1 MAPRQF
7 AQGIT
12 AVENEVFPDALEFV
26 LDSGRGFGS
35 ALANAKS
42 AAVRSLAQGVYS
54 AGDKASAIAGNVGA
68 IAGKPLRGGAIA
80 AGSILADLS
89 TGADRA
95 ARGVFGGIS
104 SALTGVDRAVRA
116 AVDETAQTMFIAA
129 DSVLRAVRLG
139 TELAAAKSFQTA
151 EAARDIVENSAQQ
164 TAGLGEAAA
173 RSLAQGVY
181 SAGSGV
187 SAAGGIA
194 AGYLQNG
201 LYSTK
206 NLAQAGHRHAEA
218 LAQAGQASLFSFFDR
233 VKNNIRSAVRNWLG
247 IVDTELVQ
255 NIQSDQTYND
265 RGTASDSAGILSQ
278 PEQSLS
284 AQIIQN
290 NDSVKES
297 GNPQSSGYVQKEIQI
312 IHTNTVVNN
321 TNTNTVIADQETK
334 NRLNQLLRQ
343 MDSDRPNYSLGQS
356 FNPPDNLG
364 ANTLDIGG
372 GSSTISRHG
381 AITGS
386 SLDIGRGNFTVSAS
400 GDAVVRGNFTVSGTQ
415 TYSGA
420 AAFSATTTAAVLSV
434 IQGGSGVALQA
445 DNIAIKSSTI
455 STNDADTNLLIN
467 PNGTGAVQFHTAAN
481 YIDSTGNLVLDG
493 DITLT
498 GGGTFY
504 TTDNGNLVFAPNGTG
519 NLVVGDTDNT
529 ASIVPFADSAAGY
542 DLGAAAAR
550 WYDIYAAGKLDV
562 ASTTLES
569 GQLSFVD
576 AGRITTGASKDLI
589 LQAGAGGKTQIID
602 GTTTVDI
609 ADGTQ
614 ALYAVKGATA
624 TKLADGTYAVDATGD
639 IRLSGDI
646 TVSGGQLNFG
656 AGAESIDNK
665 TANLLKLTT
674 GGDARVV
681 LGDDAGTYQFQI
693 ADLGGN
699 VVASIDSDGKAALA
713 GISTSG
719 DISPATDLGA
729 SLGDA
734 THRYNDI
741 YVANINTSGMSTS
754 GQAVFTYQ
762 PLSTDFAQSSVLVNP
777 SDAIAGAPLL
787 GVGVAGVQKF
797 FVDRDGAG
805 YFAGN
810 VGIGTATPNAIIDI
824 KGEAFSPLT
833 GTVAVTSGG
842 AYVVG
847 SGTLFTSELDE
858 GDAIKIGSEIFAV
871 SSITDDANLIIS
883 GRYLGE
889 TASGLTAYFSDK
901 DLIAASDNESN
912 ERFKITSGGELQVAS
927 RGKFG
932 SKNSNGYLNLYFWT
946 KNNSA
951 SGISTYKRG
960 NNSDIDG
967 AVFANAELGYHNF
980 YGWDGAAYG
989 RAAFAIARAT
999 ENWTAAAHGSSY
1011 SIYTTPN
1018 GSITNTAR
1026 FHIDGNGNIGIG
1038 GATNKLSRLTVKAAA
1053 TFNSS
1058 GTVSTTAGSATVSG
1072 LDTFFTTQLGI
1083 GDRITINGETKTIT
1097 AIASNT
1103 SLTAD
1108 SVFSASNSDVV
1119 MAVLP
1124 SIFRIDNSGGTAKL
1138 VINDAGNVGI
1148 GTTAPGS
1155 KLSVSGG
1162 AAFGSSYATSSVADG
1177 NVAIMG
1183 NLGIGMTEPRTVTSI
1198 NRIDIR
1204 GESDLIQNIRIQND
1218 KINSAGAGAFISL
1231 HARESGGDAAIGFGI
1246 DNDTTG
1252 DSIGHSWHIG
1262 IDNSDDDK
1270 LSFAQGSIGAD
1281 AKMTITRD
1289 GNIGIGL
1296 TSPLAKLD
1304 ISNSNSNASFAA
1316 SYHELRL
1323 VNNDIT
1329 ANNWSGLL
1337 FSDSAAY
1344 GFDGG
1349 IGLQWIDH
1357 TDGSEKTDIAFFNRN
1372 NGTFGERMR
1381 INNLGNLGIGTTSPA
1396 ELLDVNGRV
1405 RLAQTTAPE
1414 TTTDRLYNVSGN
1426 LLWNGVNLTAAG
1438 ALPVGTEGQM
1448 LYNNAGAWTSFDG
1461 LYWDDTNSRL
1471 GIGTTAPL
1479 GQLHIVEDGN
1489 TAQIGVDTY
1498 SDVAS
1503 AGSQFFFRRNRGTVL
1518 APLPVVAGDRM
1529 GFFGWGG
1536 WDGTALANNAGI
1548 FGYAAE
1554 SFTSGGHGVYI
1565 TFETTA
1571 TGSAS
1576 RTEKLRL
1583 SSNGG
1588 LSLGNGYV
1596 GTDPGAGSMI
1606 VSGNVGIGTATP
1618 ATKLDVDGTLGV
1630 SANSSYTTSSGAG
1643 FVFRNSTSPDYEM
1656 YGGYDMSIDGAF
1668 LQGVQV
1674 AATVKPFYINPRG
1687 ADVSLGSIGTGMIVK
1702 NAGNVGIGTTAPT
1715 YKLSVA
1721 GDMYTTGTVRMVGGY
1736 AAESDTLITSTATV
1750 HNDLSYYA
1758 PIFQFR
1764 KSRGTTASSTSSQ
1777 SGDTLGTFQFK
1788 GAYGTAIQ
1796 TWASALF
1803 GAVQTGDSPDV
1814 NSSPAAL
1821 YFSTSVGGGTGATEK
1836 MRILSTGNV
1845 GIGTTTPSALLQV
1858 NNGSTLYSAIKTGA
1872 AVTIG
1877 AASGTATQL
1886 TMGPTTGSGFGIQGS
1901 SGVDT
1906 TTRELYLQPFGGNVG
1921 IGTTSPAYKLDVN
1934 GTFNASATSTFAGYV
1949 GIGTTTP
1956 GAKLQV
1962 MSTADNDFGDNQ
1974 ALRFNN
1980 VYGFRVDAGTYTDL
1994 HLDRYYSGAW
2004 QTPFMSFQRITGN
2017 VGIGTTSPA
2026 EILDVNGR
2034 VRLAQTTAPET
2045 TTDKLY
2051 NVSGNLLWNGV
2062 NLTAAG
2068 ALPVGTE
2075 GQLLYNNAGAW
2086 TAFSGLYWDDTNS
2099 RLGIGTTTPIYK
2111 FNIAA
2116 ANAGTGVG
2124 DASLL
2129 GIVNTDTTANNTI
2142 GLAFGQANLS
2152 GTVQTVAGIDLVGV
2166 SHADGAQSGALAF
2179 STRNAGGWGEKLRIS
2194 EAGNVGIGTTSP
2206 AEMLDVAGNMV
2217 ISGNIVPSANVAYSL
2232 GSATNF
2238 WESIYVGP
2246 GSIYVNG
2253 QKVLQTDLSDSVVVS
2268 ADIDQN
2274 LILQTT
2280 GDGDIELN
2288 PTPSGGG
2295 QIRLKGNVILTGE
2308 KTFRTTDNSPVIFS
2322 DGISTPSIT
2331 TTVLNGGIAI
2341 TPNGTGNTYVTAGYF
2356 GVGTTSPAEMLDVNG
2371 RVRLA
2376 QTTAPATTVDKL
2388 YNVSGNLLWNGI
2400 NLTGGGALPVGTE
2413 GQMLYN
2419 NAGAWSAFSG
2429 LYWDDTNSRLGIGTT
2444 SPAYKLDVNGTL
2456 NASATSTFA
2465 GRVGIGTTAPAYDLD
2480 VVGAISAST
2489 EVGARAG
2496 NIKMGSYGG
2505 SYGLYTGTSD
2515 TTFVHYRSSAY
2526 ATDLVIKG
2534 DSGNVGI
2541 GTTAPG
2547 AKLDVNGAARVIGAG
2562 DPTSGA
2568 GMEMSYDG
2576 STWGDILAYDRT
2588 NSVYKKLR
2596 FRGAEFQ
2603 LGRSSTNYDLYINSS
2618 GNVGFGTNVP
2628 GAKLSVSGGGAIGS
2642 TYATTT
2648 VADGDFIVSGNVGI
2662 GTTSPAYTLDVN
2674 GGFRAGNAT
2683 STNALVF
2690 DPNTGN
2696 IGIGTTA
2703 PTQALDVAGAIA
2715 VSGKRVAFRSSGITY
2730 LGGGDSGDTETR
2742 IRVYGSD
2749 KMTLLSSGNVGI
2761 GTTSP
2766 VEALDVNGRVRLA
2779 QTTAPATTTDRLYN
2793 VSGNLLWNGVN
2804 LTAAGALPVG
2814 TEGQM
2819 LYNNAGAW
2827 SAFSGLH
2834 WDDATSRLGIG
2845 TTAPIYKFNVAG
2857 ANASTDVGDASL
2869 LGIVNTDTTANNTI
2883 GLAFGQ
2889 ANLSGAVQT
2898 VAGIDLVGVS
2908 HADGAQSGAL
2918 AFSTRNAGGWGEKLR
2933 ISEAGNVG
2941 IGTTAPGNPLHVYH
2955 ATTDT

>member
-104 SALTGVDRAVRA
+104 SALTGADRAVRA

-810 VGIGTATPNAIIDI
+810 VGIGTTNPSYKLDVNGTFNAGATSTFAGRLGIGTTTPVGSLHVAGGQCVTGDTKLRRRKRRQKKNE
-824 KGEAFSPLT
+824 KGEWIEEEYFEDCRIDQIKAGDEILT
-833 GTVAVTSGG
+833 LDENTGRLAVSRVNALMDMGVKEIYKLTTATGKTIRTTGNHPYLAVDGFDDERVAVFIDSANFEMSCRDHNFKYDYKEIARSFFG
-842 AYVVG
+842 
-847 SGTLFTSELDE
+847 ENDK
-858 GDAIKIGSEIFAV
+858 IKIRYYKVDFNRPGLKKFFNFLDIVGIKIVSKPLKVIKQKDGADVRKGNFDVEISFDAAMKNGEYDTLVLFSGDSDFTYMAGGLQKIGKKIVAV
-871 SSITDDANLIIS
+871 SDWRSMSKEL
-883 GRYLGE
+883 RE
-889 TASGLTAYFSDK
+889 
-901 DLIAASDNESN
+901 AAD
-912 ERFKITSGGELQVAS
+912 I
-927 RGKFG
+927 
-932 SKNSNGYLNLYFWT
+932 YLNLIDMPFIEWAGGDINENRPRRARKSRLSPALTILSQVHPFVKGVGKWT
-946 KNNSA
+946 KVSQLREGQMIAVAGDNA
-951 SGISTYKRG
+951 KPQYERIAKIEKLPAEQVY
-960 NNSDIDG
+960 DIEVEG
-967 AVFANAELGYHNF
+967 THNF
-980 YGWDGAAYG
+980 VGNGIVAHNTYLQGADQLNTS
-989 RAAFAIARAT
+989 FALRVQDS
-999 ENWTAAAHGSSY
+999 AAADKFVV
-1011 SIYTTPN
+1011 
-1018 GSITNTAR
+1018 TN
-1026 FHIDGNGNIGIG
+1026 
-1038 GATNKLSRLTVKAAA
+1038 
-1053 TFNSS
+1053 
-1058 GTVSTTAGSATVSG
+1058 
-1072 LDTFFTTQLGI
+1072 
-1083 GDRITINGETKTIT
+1083 
-1097 AIASNT
+1097 
-1103 SLTAD
+1103 
-1108 SVFSASNSDVV
+1108 
-1119 MAVLP
+1119 
-1124 SIFRIDNSGGTAKL
+1124 
-1138 VINDAGNVGI
+1138 AGNVGI
-1148 GTTAPGS
+1148 GTTAPG
-1155 KLSVSGG
+1155 
-1162 AAFGSSYATSSVADG
+1162 
-1177 NVAIMG
+1177 
-1183 NLGIGMTEPRTVTSI
+1183 
-1198 NRIDIR
+1198 
-1204 GESDLIQNIRIQND
+1204 
-1218 KINSAGAGAFISL
+1218 
-1231 HARESGGDAAIGFGI
+1231 AR
-1246 DNDTTG
+1246 
-1252 DSIGHSWHIG
+1252 
-1262 IDNSDDDK
+1262 
-1270 LSFAQGSIGAD
+1270 
-1281 AKMTITRD
+1281 
-1289 GNIGIGL
+1289 
-1296 TSPLAKLD
+1296 
-1304 ISNSNSNASFAA
+1304 
-1316 SYHELRL
+1316 
-1323 VNNDIT
+1323 
-1329 ANNWSGLL
+1329 
-1337 FSDSAAY
+1337 
-1344 GFDGG
+1344 
-1349 IGLQWIDH
+1349 
-1357 TDGSEKTDIAFFNRN
+1357 
-1372 NGTFGERMR
+1372 
-1381 INNLGNLGIGTTSPA
+1381 
-1396 ELLDVNGRV
+1396 
-1405 RLAQTTAPE
+1405 
-1414 TTTDRLYNVSGN
+1414 
-1426 LLWNGVNLTAAG
+1426 
-1438 ALPVGTEGQM
+1438 
-1448 LYNNAGAWTSFDG
+1448 
-1461 LYWDDTNSRL
+1461 
-1471 GIGTTAPL
+1471 
-1479 GQLHIVEDGN
+1479 
-1489 TAQIGVDTY
+1489 
-1498 SDVAS
+1498 
-1503 AGSQFFFRRNRGTVL
+1503 
-1518 APLPVVAGDRM
+1518 
-1529 GFFGWGG
+1529 
-1536 WDGTALANNAGI
+1536 
-1548 FGYAAE
+1548 
-1554 SFTSGGHGVYI
+1554 
-1565 TFETTA
+1565 
-1571 TGSAS
+1571 
-1576 RTEKLRL
+1576 
-1583 SSNGG
+1583 
-1588 LSLGNGYV
+1588 
-1596 GTDPGAGSMI
+1596 
-1606 VSGNVGIGTATP
+1606 
-1618 ATKLDVDGTLGV
+1618 
-1630 SANSSYTTSSGAG
+1630 
-1643 FVFRNSTSPDYEM
+1643 
-1656 YGGYDMSIDGAF
+1656 
-1668 LQGVQV
+1668 
-1674 AATVKPFYINPRG
+1674 
-1687 ADVSLGSIGTGMIVK
+1687 
-1702 NAGNVGIGTTAPT
+1702 
-1715 YKLSVA
+1715 
-1721 GDMYTTGTVRMVGGY
+1721 
-1736 AAESDTLITSTATV
+1736 
-1750 HNDLSYYA
+1750 
-1758 PIFQFR
+1758 
-1764 KSRGTTASSTSSQ
+1764 
-1777 SGDTLGTFQFK
+1777 
-1788 GAYGTAIQ
+1788 
-1796 TWASALF
+1796 
-1803 GAVQTGDSPDV
+1803 
-1814 NSSPAAL
+1814 
-1821 YFSTSVGGGTGATEK
+1821 
-1836 MRILSTGNV
+1836 
-1845 GIGTTTPSALLQV
+1845 
-1858 NNGSTLYSAIKTGA
+1858 
-1872 AVTIG
+1872 
-1877 AASGTATQL
+1877 
-1886 TMGPTTGSGFGIQGS
+1886 
-1901 SGVDT
+1901 
-1906 TTRELYLQPFGGNVG
+1906 
-1921 IGTTSPAYKLDVN
+1921 
-1934 GTFNASATSTFAGYV
+1934 
-1949 GIGTTTP
+1949 
-1956 GAKLQV
+1956 
-1962 MSTADNDFGDNQ
+1962 
-1974 ALRFNN
+1974 
-1980 VYGFRVDAGTYTDL
+1980 
-1994 HLDRYYSGAW
+1994 
-2004 QTPFMSFQRITGN
+2004 
-2017 VGIGTTSPA
+2017 
-2026 EILDVNGR
+2026 
-2034 VRLAQTTAPET
+2034 
-2045 TTDKLY
+2045 
-2051 NVSGNLLWNGV
+2051 
-2062 NLTAAG
+2062 
-2068 ALPVGTE
+2068 
-2075 GQLLYNNAGAW
+2075 
-2086 TAFSGLYWDDTNS
+2086 
-2099 RLGIGTTTPIYK
+2099 
-2111 FNIAA
+2111 
-2116 ANAGTGVG
+2116 
-2124 DASLL
+2124 
-2129 GIVNTDTTANNTI
+2129 
-2142 GLAFGQANLS
+2142 
-2152 GTVQTVAGIDLVGV
+2152 
-2166 SHADGAQSGALAF
+2166 
-2179 STRNAGGWGEKLRIS
+2179 
-2194 EAGNVGIGTTSP
+2194 
-2206 AEMLDVAGNMV
+2206 
-2217 ISGNIVPSANVAYSL
+2217 
-2232 GSATNF
+2232 
-2238 WESIYVGP
+2238 
-2246 GSIYVNG
+2246 
-2253 QKVLQTDLSDSVVVS
+2253 
-2268 ADIDQN
+2268 
-2274 LILQTT
+2274 
-2280 GDGDIELN
+2280 
-2288 PTPSGGG
+2288 
-2295 QIRLKGNVILTGE
+2295 
-2308 KTFRTTDNSPVIFS
+2308 
-2322 DGISTPSIT
+2322 
-2331 TTVLNGGIAI
+2331 
-2341 TPNGTGNTYVTAGYF
+2341 
-2356 GVGTTSPAEMLDVNG
+2356 
-2371 RVRLA
+2371 
-2376 QTTAPATTVDKL
+2376 
-2388 YNVSGNLLWNGI
+2388 
-2400 NLTGGGALPVGTE
+2400 
-2413 GQMLYN
+2413 
-2419 NAGAWSAFSG
+2419 
-2429 LYWDDTNSRLGIGTT
+2429 
-2444 SPAYKLDVNGTL
+2444 
-2456 NASATSTFA
+2456 
-2465 GRVGIGTTAPAYDLD
+2465 
-2480 VVGAISAST
+2480 
-2489 EVGARAG
+2489 
-2496 NIKMGSYGG
+2496 
-2505 SYGLYTGTSD
+2505 
-2515 TTFVHYRSSAY
+2515 
-2526 ATDLVIKG
+2526 
-2534 DSGNVGI
+2534 
-2541 GTTAPG
+2541 
-2547 AKLDVNGAARVIGAG
+2547 LDVNGAARVIGAG

-2588 NSVYKKLR
+2588 NSVSKKLR

-2603 LGRSSTNYDLYINSS
+2603 LGRSSINYDLYINSS
-2618 GNVGFGTNVP
+2618 GNVGCGTNVP

-2674 GGFRAGNAT
+2674 G
-2683 STNALVF
+2683 
-2690 DPNTGN
+2690 
-2696 IGIGTTA
+2696 
-2703 PTQALDVAGAIA
+2703 
-2715 VSGKRVAFRSSGITY
+2715 
-2730 LGGGDSGDTETR
+2730 
-2742 IRVYGSD
+2742 
-2749 KMTLLSSGNVGI
+2749 
-2761 GTTSP
+2761 
-2766 VEALDVNGRVRLA
+2766 
-2779 QTTAPATTTDRLYN
+2779 
-2793 VSGNLLWNGVN
+2793 
-2804 LTAAGALPVG
+2804 
-2814 TEGQM
+2814 
-2819 LYNNAGAW
+2819 
-2827 SAFSGLH
+2827 
-2834 WDDATSRLGIG
+2834 
-2845 TTAPIYKFNVAG
+2845 
-2857 ANASTDVGDASL
+2857 
-2869 LGIVNTDTTANNTI
+2869 
-2883 GLAFGQ
+2883 
-2889 ANLSGAVQT
+2889 
-2898 VAGIDLVGVS
+2898 
-2908 HADGAQSGAL
+2908 
-2918 AFSTRNAGGWGEKLR
+2918 
-2933 ISEAGNVG
+2933 
-2941 IGTTAPGNPLHVYH
+2941 
-2955 ATTDT
+2955 